1 MVAYFCHHMSDK
13 YFDLSDIYVD
23 LSGIYVDLSKKDQ
36 HNYKLNIFK

>member
-1 MVAYFCHHMSDK
+1 MSDK